1 MYNIDINFLK
11 DRKLD
16 STGGTTAFVKKST
29 TPLSERIPI
38 FIGAGVG
45 VAFIAG
51 VGGALVLLNGQKT
64 STTQNIA
71 ELDAEI
77 QRLQGQ
83 NQQVQQ
89 IQTEIDNVNRDIGIL
104 ASVFNNIKPWSAMLA
119 EIAYVTPQ
127 NIQVNSITQNDV
139 KSLTING
146 YGESYDDVNDF
157 LLTLKNSPFLNGENT
172 RLTTSSL
179 VENPSTVIFDRAQLN
194 PQGEGNTGGSPAGGE
209 GGVELT
215 LPPVVLYTITT
226 EISDLSSDQLLNLLN
241 RRGAIGLVSRL
252 SNLQRKG
259 ILQLSAIAEEAQEK
273 AEQPKEGEP
282 PKEGEAQQ

>member
-16 STGGTTAFVKKST
+16 STGGTTAFQKKPA
-29 TPLSERIPI
+29 TPLSERVPI
-38 FIGAGVG
+38 FIGTGVG
-45 VAFIAG
+45 VAFIAA
-51 VGGALVLLNGQKT
+51 VGGALVLLNGQKS
-64 STTQNIA
+64 STNNTIA

-89 IQTEIDNVNRDIGIL
+89 IQTEIDNVNRETGIL
-104 ASVFNNIKPWSAMLA
+104 ASVFNYIKPWSAMLA
-119 EIAYVTPQ
+119 EIAYVTPPSVQ
-127 NIQVNSITQNDV
+127 INSITQNDT
-139 KSLTING
+139 KTLTING
-146 YGESYDDVNDF
+146 YAQSYDDVNDF

-179 VENPSTVIFDRAQLN
+179 TDNPSTVIFDRSQLN
-194 PQGEGNTGGSPAGGE
+194 PQTQGGAGGGTSPTPGVANTGIQL
-209 GGVELT
+209 EL
-215 LPPVVLYTITT
+215 PQVILYTVTT
-226 EISDLSSDQLLNLLN
+226 EISDLSSEQLLNLLN

-259 ILQLSAIAEEAQEK
+259 VLQLEAIAEETQEQSE
-273 AEQPKEGEP
+273 EQK
-282 PKEGEAQQ
+282 GEAQQ

>member
-16 STGGTTAFVKKST
+16 STGATTSFVKKPT

-38 FIGAGVG
+38 LIGTGVG
-45 VAFIAG
+45 LAFIAA

-64 STTQNIA
+64 STTETIA
-71 ELDAEI
+71 QLESEI

-83 NQQVQQ
+83 NRQVQQ

-104 ASVFNNIKPWSAMLA
+104 ASVFNHIKPWSAMLA
-119 EIAYVTPQ
+119 EIAYVTPP
-127 NIQVNSITQNDV
+127 NIQINSITQNDI

-157 LLTLKNSPFLNGENT
+157 LLTLKSSPFLNPENT
-172 RLTTSSL
+172 RLTTSSIAQ
-179 VENPSTVIFDRAQLN
+179 NPSTVVFNRAQLN
-194 PQGEGNTGGSPAGGE
+194 PQGATTEEATATEGGE
-209 GGVELT
+209 EGLQVE
-215 LPPVVLYTITT
+215 LPPVVLYTVTT

-259 ILQLSAIAEEAQEK
+259 VLQLSAIAEESEE
-273 AEQPKEGEP
+273 EQA
-282 PKEGEAQQ
+282 KEGEAQ

>member
-16 STGGTTAFVKKST
+16 STGTTKAFVKKSA

-45 VAFIAG
+45 VAFVAA

-64 STTQNIA
+64 STNKTIA

-83 NQQVQQ
+83 NQQAQQ
-89 IQTEIDNVNRDIGIL
+89 IQKEIENINREIGIL
-104 ASVFNNIKPWSAMLA
+104 ASVFNYIKPWSAMLA
-119 EIAYVTPQ
+119 EIAYVTPP
-127 NIQVNSITQNDV
+127 NIQINSITQNDI

-146 YGESYDDVNDF
+146 YGESYDNVNDF

-172 RLTTSSL
+172 RLTTSSIT
-179 VENPSTVIFDRAQLN
+179 ENPSTVIFDRAELN
-194 PQGEGNTGGSPAGGE
+194 PEGE
-209 GGVELT
+209 GGTQGVTTGAGQGAMDLT
-215 LPPVVLYTITT
+215 LPQVVNYTITT

-259 ILQLSAIAEEAQEK
+259 VLQLTSVAEEAKE
-273 AEQPKEGEP
+273 EQQ

>member
-16 STGGTTAFVKKST
+16 STGSTTTFVKKPT

-64 STTQNIA
+64 STNQTIA
-71 ELDAEI
+71 DLDAEI

-83 NQQVQQ
+83 NKQVQQ
-89 IQTEIDNVNRDIGIL
+89 IQTEIDNINREIGIL
-104 ASVFNNIKPWSAMLA
+104 ASVFNYIKPWSAMLA
-119 EIAYVTPQ
+119 EIAYVTPS
-127 NIQVNSITQNDV
+127 NIQVNSITQNDI
-139 KSLTING
+139 KTLTING
-146 YGESYDDVNDF
+146 YGESYEDVNDF
-157 LLTLKNSPFLNGENT
+157 LLTLKNSPFLHGENT
-172 RLTTSSL
+172 RLTTTAL
-179 VENPSTVIFDRAQLN
+179 AENPSTVIFDRTQLN
-194 PQGEGNTGGSPAGGE
+194 SQGEGNTRGSPAGGE
-209 GGVELT
+209 GGLQIEL
-215 LPPVVLYTITT
+215 PQVVNYTITT
-226 EISDLSSDQLLNLLN
+226 EISDLSSEELLNLLN

-259 ILQLSAIAEEAQEK
+259 VLQLTSIAEEAQEK

-282 PKEGEAQQ
+282 PKEGEAKQ

>member
-16 STGGTTAFVKKST
+16 STGGTTAFQKKPT
-29 TPLSERIPI
+29 TPLSERVPI
-38 FIGAGVG
+38 FIGTGVG
-45 VAFIAG
+45 VAFIAA
-51 VGGALVLLNGQKT
+51 VGGALVLLNGQKS
-64 STTQNIA
+64 STNNTIA

-89 IQTEIDNVNRDIGIL
+89 IQTEIDNVNRETGIL

-119 EIAYVTPQ
+119 EIAYVTPPSVQ
-127 NIQVNSITQNDV
+127 INSITQNDT
-139 KSLTING
+139 KTLTING
-146 YGESYDDVNDF
+146 YAQSYDDVNDF

-179 VENPSTVIFDRAQLN
+179 TDNPSTVIFDRAQLN
-194 PQGEGNTGGSPAGGE
+194 PQTQGGNGGAGTTPTPGGANTGIQL
-209 GGVELT
+209 EL
-215 LPPVVLYTITT
+215 PQVILYTITS
-226 EISDLSSDQLLNLLN
+226 EISDLSSEQLLNLLN

-259 ILQLSAIAEEAQEK
+259 VLQLESVAEETQEQSE
-273 AEQPKEGEP
+273 EQ
-282 PKEGEAQQ
+282 EGEAQQ